1 MATQSGRSTNF
12 SLRKPTLTL
21 AHGIGTEPRVF
32 GNLAQLGLSIEE
44 HDFTSES
51 DHQWG
56 ADLHSSRLEICLNL
70 SGEGEVRFG
79 KWQTRYSA
87 RTLGHHAVL
96 ATLGNRFQV
105 RRPAKQRHRFA
116 MVKFSRDF
124 LLRCLTVDGKRPYG
138 LKPTAQALLDGKTKS
153 HEGVIGTVTAM
164 TAGQEALVF
173 QLREPPVS
181 LGAQGLWF
189 QSKALELAAQVF
201 FTPEPARSEFFCARQ
216 RRLARERVDAAMLIL
231 RDTLQEPPP
240 LEELARRVGCSP
252 FYLSRTFS
260 QHTGCTIP
268 QYLRRVRMEQAAE
281 LLSSGGYNVTEA
293 AFAVGY
299 SSLGHFS
306 KSFCEEIGCCPALF
320 PGARAL
326 VERFLGRSASQR
338 GR

>member
-1 MATQSGRSTNF
+1 MAAQSRPPARF
-12 SLRKPTLTL
+12 SRPKPALTP
-21 AHGIGTEPRVF
+21 AQGPSAESRIF
-32 GNLAQLGLSIEE
+32 GDLAQLGLSIEE
-44 HDFTSES
+44 HDFSS
-51 DHQWG
+51 DGDCQWG
-56 ADLHSSRLEICLNL
+56 ADLHLSRLEICLNL
-70 SGEGEVRFG
+70 AGEGEVRFG
-79 KWQTRYSA
+79 KWQTCYSA

-96 ATLGNRFQV
+96 ATWGSRFQV

-124 LLRCLTVDGKRPYG
+124 LLRCLAVDGKEPRG
-138 LKPTAQALLDGKTKS
+138 LKPTAQALLDGKTNS
-153 HEGVIGTVTAM
+153 HEGVIGPVTAM

-181 LGAQGLWF
+181 SGAQGLWF
-189 QSKALELAAQVF
+189 QSKALELAAQLF
-201 FTPEPARSEFFCARQ
+201 FTPEAARPELFCARQ
-216 RRLARERVDAAMLIL
+216 RRLARERVDAVKLIL
-231 RDTLQEPPP
+231 RETLQEPPP

-268 QYLRRVRMEQAAE
+268 QHLRRVRMEQAAE
-281 LLSSGGYNVTEA
+281 LLLSGGYNVTEA

-320 PGARAL
+320 PGVRTL
-326 VERFLGRSASQR
+326 VERFRGRSATR
-338 GR
+338 HGR